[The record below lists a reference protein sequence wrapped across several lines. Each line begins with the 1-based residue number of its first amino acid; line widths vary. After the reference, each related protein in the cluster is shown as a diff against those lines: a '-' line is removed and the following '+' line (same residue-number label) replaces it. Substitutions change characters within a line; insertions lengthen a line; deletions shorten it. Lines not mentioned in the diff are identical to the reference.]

1 MKVAIMQPYVFPYIG
16 YFQLIE
22 AVDTFVFLD
31 DVNYIKKGWI
41 NRNRI
46 LVNNTESMFTIP
58 VKKASQ
64 NKLINEIEVMLD
76 SNWINQFYKTLEQNY
91 SKAPNFNNTFSLIQS
106 IFDSKFNTISDLAIN
121 SVKQICLSLGM
132 EKNFQ
137 ISSELYNE
145 TKGQE
150 KSDRLINIAKQC
162 KCNHYINPEGGKTLY
177 HKDYF
182 QLNGVALS
190 FIENELLPYKQFNDS
205 FVGGLSIIDVF
216 MFNTKENVIDLLTQY
231 KLN

>member
-16 YFQLIE
+16 YFQLIQ

-46 LVNNTESMFTIP
+46 LVNNAECMFTVP

-64 NKLINEIEVMLD
+64 NKLINEIEVVLD
-76 SNWINQFYKTLEQNY
+76 SNWVSQFYKTLEQNY

-106 IFDSKFNTISDLAIN
+106 IFSSQFNTISDLAIT
-121 SVKQICLSLGM
+121 SVKQICLSLDM
-132 EKNFQ
+132 ENNFQ
-137 ISSELYNE
+137 ISSENYSE

-150 KSDRLINIAKQC
+150 KSERLINITKQC
-162 KCNHYINPEGGKTLY
+162 NCNHYINPEGGKTLY
-177 HKDYF
+177 RKDYF
-182 QLNGVALS
+182 ELNGVALS

-205 FVGGLSIIDVF
+205 FLGGLSIIDVL